1 MARKNTPPQY
11 KCSVCGEFGHNART
25 CPQKA
30 DGVKSPAAILKE
42 ERAARRELRIARNAE
57 KEAKKLAKL
66 GKVDTFDQKVDSFIE
81 SLPTVKAE
89 VVETVQW
96 FLDREEDATSIGV
109 VETEVEAADNVS
121 DDVLKLLAQIE
132 QISAASSEDIEEEED
147 DTDTFNDIRTE
158 WIDDEHA
165 SA

>member
-25 CPQKA
+25 CGTP
-30 DGVKSPAAILKE
+30 GV
-42 ERAARRELRIARNAE
+42 RIARNAE

-66 GKVDTFDQKVDSFIE
+66 GKVDTFDQKVDSFIQ
-81 SLPTVKAE
+81 SLPTVEAE
-89 VVETVQW
+89 
-96 FLDREEDATSIGV
+96 V

-132 QISAASSEDIEEEED
+132 QISAASSEDTEEEED

>member
-11 KCSVCGEFGHNART
+11 KCSICGEFGHNART
-25 CPQKA
+25 CPQA
-30 DGVKSPAAILKE
+30 ANGVKSPAAILKE

-66 GKVDTFDQKVDSFIE
+66 GKVDTFDQKVDSFID
-81 SLPTVKAE
+81 SLPTVEAQVESE
-89 VVETVQW
+89 VS
-96 FLDREEDATSIGV
+96 ANS
-109 VETEVEAADNVS
+109 VS

-132 QISAASSEDIEEEED
+132 QISAASSSENEEEED

-158 WIDDEHA
+158 WIDEEQV